1 MTTSIAMELEMADRT
16 LNTTKREKDMRY
28 IVRRPNASLKDDH
41 HSGNMDILSMYRAI
55 DKLVMV
61 GVVSKS
67 RDTWERDAN
76 VQGIRTGKKKRY
88 LSREQLTE
96 ED

>member
-1 MTTSIAMELEMADRT
+1 MADRT